1 MTRKTCSNFAHVGG
15 SQVIEKLQSW
25 DSLSNYIEL
34 YTSESM
40 IARAVF
46 MVEIQLT
53 MAEFRQTA
61 GILQKANSTNSAIVE
76 SNKSHGLRNA
86 RD

>member
-1 MTRKTCSNFAHVGG
+1 
-15 SQVIEKLQSW
+15 
-25 DSLSNYIEL
+25 
-34 YTSESM
+34 
-40 IARAVF
+40 